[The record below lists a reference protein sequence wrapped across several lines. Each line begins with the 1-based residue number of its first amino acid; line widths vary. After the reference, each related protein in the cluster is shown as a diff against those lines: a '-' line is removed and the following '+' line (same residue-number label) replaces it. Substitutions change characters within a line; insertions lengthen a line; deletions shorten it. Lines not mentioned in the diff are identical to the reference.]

1 MGRVSYTLDIKKMED
16 AIKKLKKNKKKPDVS
31 FKAPS
36 REHLNSLDAK
46 TLSIA
51 PPSTKYEPK
60 DPKMTMKV
68 RATIDNAELNRD
80 HIFIK
85 KSPCVSDLKPTHIE
99 KKRVKP
105 EFFAIMRDVED
116 QERYIIETLEDE
128 RQIKREKYDNWRQKD
143 IKLQKQR
150 RELQKLGITV
160 EPPGRVKK
168 SSSLSNYNEKSI

>member
-16 AIKKLKKNKKKPDVS
+16 AIKKLKKVKKKPDVA

-51 PPSTKYEPK
+51 PPSTKYEPT

-80 HIFIK
+80 QIFIK
-85 KSPCVSDLKPTHIE
+85 KSPCISDLKPTHI
-99 KKRVKP
+99 
-105 EFFAIMRDVED
+105 
-116 QERYIIETLEDE
+116 
-128 RQIKREKYDNWRQKD
+128 
-143 IKLQKQR
+143 
-150 RELQKLGITV
+150 
-160 EPPGRVKK
+160 
-168 SSSLSNYNEKSI
+168 